1 MEEIID
7 DFEDWLKNYTPVD
20 INYCAVFDPDSGKVT
35 AVGPSYAFSDEKHT
49 VAIEREMAELI
60 LEGKIKIHTC
70 VIDMRSNTLEIA
82 EIKSVFKIDDV
93 LHRIISKEWSDI
105 EKPDIYITYDRS
117 KKSLKFQLTEEFS
130 GTYKLDKKFHPVIQ
144 RKIYWDGETVMNFL
158 ITDYNDPNILHKM
171 ISLKIGDLVGA
182 SKTFRSLDLPE
193 TFSVYTR
200 RIFKNY
206 VIEIK

>member
-1 MEEIID
+1 M
-7 DFEDWLKNYTPVD
+7 
-20 INYCAVFDPDSGKVT
+20 
-35 AVGPSYAFSDEKHT
+35 
-49 VAIEREMAELI
+49 
-60 LEGKIKIHTC
+60 
-70 VIDMRSNTLEIA
+70 
-82 EIKSVFKIDDV
+82 
-93 LHRIISKEWSDI
+93 
-105 EKPDIYITYDRS
+105 
-117 KKSLKFQLTEEFS
+117 TEEFS
-130 GTYKLDKKFHPVIQ
+130 GTYKLDKQFQPIVQ

-171 ISLKIGDLVGA
+171 ISLKISDLIAA

>member
-1 MEEIID
+1 VEEIID
-7 DFEDWLKNYTPVD
+7 DFESWLKNYTPVEID
-20 INYCAVFDPDSGKVT
+20 YYATFDSDTGKVT
-35 AVGPSYAFSDEKHT
+35 AVGPSYAFTDEPHK
-49 VAIEREMAELI
+49 VAIDREMAELI
-60 LEGKIKIHTC
+60 LEGKVNVHSC
-70 VIDMRSNTLEIA
+70 VIDMQSNTLEIA

-93 LHRIISKEWSDI
+93 LHRIISKEWTDI
-105 EKPDIYITYDRS
+105 EKPDIYISYDRS
-117 KKSLKFQLTEEFS
+117 KKSLKFQMTEEFS
-130 GTYKLDKKFHPVIQ
+130 GTYKLDKQFQPVVQ

-171 ISLKIGDLVGA
+171 ISLKISDLIGA
-182 SKTFRSLDLPE
+182 AKTFRSLDLPD